1 MEPSSTYLTA
11 GQVKQRYG
19 GRSDMWLFR
28 AVRDDVDFPKPMKL
42 RGQRYWRL
50 NALVAW
56 EEAQLA
62 QTAASEAAA

>member
-11 GQVKQRYG
+11 SQVKQRYG

-28 AVRDDVDFPKPMKL
+28 ALRDDPDFPKPMKL

-50 NALVAW
+50 ATLVAW

-62 QTAASEAAA
+62 QTAGEAA